1 MKKYETQQKA
11 LQTITDFIDQTVSGN
26 LGMVLLTEKHTAK
39 DQIAALHNRF
49 KHREFDKLG
58 LSQFNITIISTV
70 FEAAESMTLVPMS
83 MSQTRMGFTDT
94 RKVHSEQLAA
104 GSQKVEIE
112 AYGEVVLPI
121 SGPKETEYIKLTNVA
136 YVPDFLTNL
145 VSNKSLKS
153 RGVYLNTRTC
163 HKLGCILPLDQAD
176 FVLSQDFDLYIEDRF
191 ARAAKSKS
199 IVNVASKIYPRIHIK
214 DPGEYEV
221 TLTYHNGETTVANW
235 VARPISSDRKAKS
248 VILFIGDGIT
258 ANARMEVN
266 PNRDKEKMW
275 LSQKQYIKKMSE
287 EFDITT
293 PQAKPVS
300 TPIAAWET
308 LEPIREEEK
317 SVNKKI
323 YQSLIGTL
331 ILLRRGGMEEPL
343 IEYPDADY
351 ANSKDRKSVSG
362 MVFAL
367 AGGPIKWKAQKQRSV
382 AISTTEA
389 ELRANTLI
397 YGDNQAAIKIA
408 NNLGA
413 SDKTKHI
420 DIQHHAVKD
429 WIQQGKVKLEYVATE
444 DMLADGFTKPLN
456 NVKFN
461 KFRSQM
467 HIGIPSESE

>member
-1 MKKYETQQKA
+1 MAELTSLA
-11 LQTITDFIDQTVSGN
+11 LLVYAS
-26 LGMVLLTEKHTAK
+26 LG
-39 DQIAALHNRF
+39 AAQNYQR
-49 KHREFDKLG
+49 LG
-58 LSQFNITIISTV
+58 
-70 FEAAESMTLVPMS
+70 
-83 MSQTRMGFTDT
+83 
-94 RKVHSEQLAA
+94 
-104 GSQKVEIE
+104 
-112 AYGEVVLPI
+112 
-121 SGPKETEYIKLTNVA
+121 
-136 YVPDFLTNL
+136 
-145 VSNKSLKS
+145 
-153 RGVYLNTRTC
+153 TC
-163 HKLGCILPLDQAD
+163 HKLGCILPSDQAD
-176 FVLSQDFDLYIEDRF
+176 FLPSQYFDLRVEDRF
-191 ARAAKSKS
+191 ARAAESKS

-235 VARPISSDRKAKS
+235 VVRPISSDRKAKN
-248 VILFIGDGIT
+248 VILFIDDGIT
-258 ANARMEVN
+258 TNARMKVN
-266 PNRDKEKMW
+266 RNRDKGKMW
-275 LSQKQYIKKMSE
+275 LSQKQFIKKMSE

-323 YQSLIGTL
+323 YQTLIGTL
-331 ILLRRGGMEEPL
+331 ILLRRGGIEEPL

-351 ANSKDRKSVSG
+351 ANSKDKKSVSES
-362 MVFAL
+362 
-367 AGGPIKWKAQKQRSV
+367 KKRSHLNNRGRWCLKRLQIDGKRSQTV
-382 AISTTEA
+382 QTIR
-389 ELRANTLI
+389 LRANTLI
-397 YGDNQAAIKIA
+397 YGDNQAAIKIT

-429 WIQQGKVKLEYVATE
+429 WIRQGKVKLEYVATE

-467 HIGIPSESE
+467 NIGMPSESE